1 MNIILFIIA
10 FLEGFTTLSVE
21 IMSIRNSITIIW
33 SNAIATSIIL
43 WIILLALSYG
53 YYRWWLYASKKNKH
67 EIRVKIFI
75 NLLIASILYTWVSF
89 PFENSLLT
97 YLLGLD
103 IWYFFPISIGIS
115 ILFVVPVFL
124 ASQTIPLL
132 SELIDDDK
140 KAVVIGKLLF
150 FSTIGSFVGSVMT
163 SLVFFSTI
171 GVEKSIVVNWL
182 ILACLAGI
190 IYLTFDSKIRT
201 WWRTGLI
208 LLYIACFLWLLSLD
222 YLSLLRAKDTIYQ
235 FSSEYNDIVIKES
248 WDIRLFL
255 MNGSH
260 SSWLVTGTKRSYFG
274 YIKKVTDIIDLERPK
289 RILVIWAAGFSL
301 PQDIAKREYVEQ
313 VDVCDIDGS
322 LDTIAEQYFLKEELN
337 PKIVFYKQSAR
348 FFLNEKIR
356 NKEKYDFIFLDA
368 YNGKISIP
376 SELLTQDFFQN
387 VHKLSSGTIAMNLIL
402 DTKLDSLFYKKLTNT
417 LRESLGETYISR
429 VTEDATSYYGNYI
442 ALNRDEERFNLM
454 VADEV
459 SWLYTDNRNSLEFD
473 KYTLFYREKM
483 N

>member
-1 MNIILFIIA
+1 
-10 FLEGFTTLSVE
+10 
-21 IMSIRNSITIIW
+21 
-33 SNAIATSIIL
+33 
-43 WIILLALSYG
+43 
-53 YYRWWLYASKKNKH
+53 
-67 EIRVKIFI
+67 
-75 NLLIASILYTWVSF
+75 
-89 PFENSLLT
+89 
-97 YLLGLD
+97 
-103 IWYFFPISIGIS
+103 
-115 ILFVVPVFL
+115 
-124 ASQTIPLL
+124 
-132 SELIDDDK
+132 
-140 KAVVIGKLLF
+140 
-150 FSTIGSFVGSVMT
+150 
-163 SLVFFSTI
+163 
-171 GVEKSIVVNWL
+171 
-182 ILACLAGI
+182 
-190 IYLTFDSKIRT
+190 
-201 WWRTGLI
+201 
-208 LLYIACFLWLLSLD
+208 
-222 YLSLLRAKDTIYQ
+222 
-235 FSSEYNDIVIKES
+235 
-248 WDIRLFL
+248 

-260 SSWLVTGTKRSYFG
+260 SSWLVTGTKRSFFG

-289 RILVIWAAGFSL
+289 KILVIWAAGFSL

-368 YNGKISIP
+368 YNWKISIP

-387 VHKLSSGTIAMNLIL
+387 VQKLSSGTIAMNLIL

-442 ALNRDEERFNLM
+442 ALNREEERFDLM

-459 SWLYTDNRNSLEFD
+459 SWHYTDNRNSLEFD